1 MQLSALQLSL
11 VNLHEGCI
19 DGVSNIAR
27 ISEFEQCHVK
37 DVVLIK
43 YGNDFIAGE
52 VWLHAAV
59 SGQTYSIVSFWS
71 LNMLDKEHRCALW
84 LKSENSVVL
93 KADTIICSVI
103 WESLDHNVVKTLVP
117 TKLF

>member
-1 MQLSALQLSL
+1 M
-11 VNLHEGCI
+11 NLHERYI

-52 VWLHAAV
+52 VWLHVAV
-59 SGQTYSIVSFWS
+59 SGQTYSVVSCWS
-71 LNMLDKEHRCALW
+71 LRTLNKEHRCALW
-84 LKSENSVVL
+84 LKNDNCPAFFE
-93 KADTIICSVI
+93 TGEIICCVI
-103 WESLDHNVVKTLVP
+103 WESVGVHNVVKTLLP